1 MKAKIIDGK
10 VCYSLRK
17 LIDYIAKKNAKY
29 EANPYSYA
37 EMLLNFLI
45 YQGCAEI
52 FKDLSNGIEYIYF
65 DSDKVPTD
73 DEVDKC
79 YPAYQQEIRKIL
91 KIGCCGAS

>member
-1 MKAKIIDGK
+1 MKEKIIDGK

-17 LIDYIAKKNAKY
+17 LINHIAQKNTKY
-29 EANPYSYA
+29 EANPYTYA

-52 FKDLSNGIEYIYF
+52 FKNFSNGIEYISIDY
-65 DSDKVPTD
+65 DKFPTD

-79 YPAYQQEIRKIL
+79 YPAYQQAIRNIIKNC
-91 KIGCCGAS
+91 CCGAS